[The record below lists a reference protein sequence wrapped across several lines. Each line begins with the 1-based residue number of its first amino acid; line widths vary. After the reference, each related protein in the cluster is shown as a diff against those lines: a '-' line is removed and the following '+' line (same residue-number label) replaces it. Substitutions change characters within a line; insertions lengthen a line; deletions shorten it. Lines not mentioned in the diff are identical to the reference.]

1 MRLLLFCWCCLVP
14 VLASSALTAPLLL
27 KEQPSY
33 TPQMEYLE
41 DHSGAFHIRDFMA
54 SPSSHSWTRLAA
66 GDVNMGYSA
75 SVYWFRFSVRN
86 ELNQPQNRLID
97 VNNPLLNY
105 LSYYRITGNKL
116 VEGISTGDQSPM
128 TDREFYHPHFLFNLT
143 LDPLE
148 QSDIYFRVSH
158 TGGMQ
163 VPVTVWNPR
172 AFYENASKVD
182 QLYAAY
188 YGMMVIIILFNF
200 FIFARLRERVY
211 LYYVL
216 FTLSTVLFLASFKGK
231 AYEILWP
238 QSPWLNDISILLAIP
253 LTVLFA
259 SLFARKFLNL
269 KESNPVFDRLFFA
282 SAIIS
287 LLSIFGVFILPH
299 QLSTSSSVAFAIP
312 VSMLLFIIGPI
323 QWRRGV
329 KAAQFYTLGWLS
341 FSLGGVVVSLHQFG
355 IFSPSFFTLYGLEI
369 GSALEGIFLTVA
381 IVDRLY
387 REKTG
392 KDLAQKMS
400 FKEAQERRMAE
411 AELVFQAL
419 QDPVTELPNQVHFEV
434 VLNEMIAKQVSGEF
448 SVLQVHLTRIQEI
461 NKTLGQYFVERL
473 LKHTAVQLNS
483 IARDLPGIVPVAGS
497 GDRSFFIASVNA
509 DSFAMIIDNGV
520 FQQSPRTMWE
530 YTKQMCLPQ
539 IFEGMELELSPSVGI
554 SIYPDDGKDALT
566 LLRLAHIAVDT
577 AENMENN
584 LAFYKDDQNPYS
596 SRRLTLVSD
605 LRMAIKND
613 ELTLHF
619 QPKLSLA
626 EGGISGLEALLRWQH
641 PTLGSIHPEELVHL
655 AETTGLIKS
664 LTRWVLSQAL
674 HCHQKLLQQ
683 GLDINIAINISA
695 TNLQESDFFEFVMW
709 QLQSRQLPAECITL
723 ELTET
728 AIMSNPKKAL
738 EALSRLSERGIALSI
753 DDYGTGYSS
762 LSYIKKVP
770 ASEIKIDRSLIQDIN
785 TEEETQVIV
794 KTTIDM
800 CHSLGYK
807 VVVEGVEDMIT
818 LDTLRKMGC
827 DRIQGYYIARPMPF
841 DALYDWLNKFQFSVY
856 AKPSTDEG
864 VT

>member
-1 MRLLLFCWCCLVP
+1 M
-14 VLASSALTAPLLL
+14 ASSALAAPLLL
-27 KEQPSY
+27 KEQSNY

-41 DHSGAFHIRDFMA
+41 DHSGALRIHDFMA
-54 SPSSHSWTRLAA
+54 TPSSHSWTKLAA
-66 GDVNMGYSA
+66 GDVNLGYSS
-75 SVYWFRFSVRN
+75 SVYWFKFSVRN
-86 ELNQPQNRLID
+86 ELNHLQNRLID

-116 VEGISTGDQSPM
+116 VEDISTGDQSPM

-163 VPVTVWNPR
+163 VPVTVWNTH
-172 AFYENASKVD
+172 AFYEEASKVD
-182 QLYAAY
+182 QLYAVY
-188 YGMMVIIILFNF
+188 YGMMMIIILFNL

-216 FTLSTVLFLASFKGK
+216 FTVSTLLFLASFKGK
-231 AYEILWP
+231 AYEFLWP
-238 QSPWLNDISILLAIP
+238 QSPWINDISILLTIP

-259 SLFARKFLNL
+259 SLFARSFLDL
-269 KESNPVFDRLFFA
+269 KESNPVFDRLFLA
-282 SAIIS
+282 VAVVA
-287 LLSIFGVFILPH
+287 LLAVFGVFILPH

-312 VSMLLFIIGPI
+312 VSVLMLIIGPI
-323 QWRRGV
+323 QWRRGI

-341 FSLGGVVVSLHQFG
+341 LSLGGVVVSLHQFG
-355 IFSPSFFTLYGLEI
+355 IFSPNLFTLYGLEI
-369 GSALEGIFLTVA
+369 GSALEGIFITVA
-381 IVDRLY
+381 LADRLY
-387 REKTG
+387 QEKTG
-392 KDLAQKMS
+392 KDLAEKIS

-411 AELVFQAL
+411 AELVLQAL
-419 QDPVTELPNQVHFEV
+419 RDPITGLPNQAHFEV
-434 VLNEMIAKQVSGEF
+434 VLNETIAKQTSGEF
-448 SVLQVHLTRIQEI
+448 SILQVHLPRIQEV
-461 NKTLGQYFVERL
+461 NKTLGQHFIERL
-473 LKHTAVQLNS
+473 LKHISVQFNS
-483 IARDLPGIVPVAGS
+483 IVSDLPGIVPIAGS
-497 GDRSFFIASVNA
+497 GEKSFFLASVNT
-509 DSFAMIIDNGV
+509 DSFAMIIDNNI
-520 FQQSPRTMWE
+520 FQKSPRTMLE
-530 YTKQMCLPQ
+530 YTKQMCKPLM
-539 IFEGMELELSPSVGI
+539 FEGLELELNPGVGI
-554 SIYPDDGKDALT
+554 SIYPGDGENALT

-577 AENMENN
+577 AESMENS
-584 LAFYKDDQNPYS
+584 LAFYKDEQNPYS
-596 SRRLTLVSD
+596 SRRLALVSD
-605 LRMAIKND
+605 LRLAIRND
-613 ELTLHF
+613 ELTLYF

-626 EGGISGLEALLRWQH
+626 EGKINGVEALLRWQH
-641 PTLGSIHPEELVHL
+641 PELGPIHPEELVHL
-655 AETTGLIKS
+655 AESTGLIKS

-709 QLQSRQLPAECITL
+709 QLQSRQLSAECITL

-738 EALSRLSERGIALSI
+738 EALNRLSERGISLSI

-770 ASEIKIDRSLIQDIN
+770 ATEIKIDRSLIQDIN
-785 TEEETQVIV
+785 TEEETRIIV

-818 LDTLRKMGC
+818 LDTLRTMGC
-827 DRIQGYYIARPMPF
+827 DRIQGYHIARPMPF
-841 DALYDWLNKFQFSVY
+841 DALYAWLNKATHERFR
-856 AKPSTDEG
+856 
-864 VT
+864 